1 MIANSTKGTLVGVAV
16 AAVIALLHALGPVG
30 CTSQLACWFPDEAP
44 YRFLSAFLFALP
56 LAILFGGGL
65 GIAADDL
72 WGGLVQR
79 LCVLANEGRLFQVIE
94 YAVTM
99 RQLIAFALACA
110 CSSSTPSPS
119 GDKPVADT
127 RTKYEGRPI
136 ADTCSYLGADWL
148 DRADREAREQP
159 EKVLDWL
166 AIAPEWTVADV
177 GAGTGFFTV
186 RMSKRAKED

>member
-79 LCVLANEGRLFQVIE
+79 LCVLANEGRLFQVFLNLIVN
-94 YAVTM
+94 AAHASTGRISSKSVTT
-99 RQLIAFALACA
+99 LA
-110 CSSSTPSPS
+110 
-119 GDKPVADT
+119 
-127 RTKYEGRPI
+127 R
-136 ADTCSYLGADWL
+136 
-148 DRADREAREQP
+148 
-159 EKVLDWL
+159 
-166 AIAPEWTVADV
+166 
-177 GAGTGFFTV
+177 
-186 RMSKRAKED
+186 

>member
-79 LCVLANEGRLFQVIE
+79 LCVLAIL
-94 YAVTM
+94 AVGF
-99 RQLIAFALACA
+99 AAVASALAPALTGYALCVA
-110 CSSSTPSPS
+110 AV
-119 GDKPVADT
+119 GGIGLAWWAEPV
-127 RTKYEGRPI
+127 P
-136 ADTCSYLGADWL
+136 
-148 DRADREAREQP
+148 
-159 EKVLDWL
+159 
-166 AIAPEWTVADV
+166 
-177 GAGTGFFTV
+177 
-186 RMSKRAKED
+186 